1 MARTVEDMTH
11 PTPAPHVSPA
21 HSQPHGHG
29 SHEIGHG
36 AHDSH
41 GHGTHAHEGHDT
53 HAHEHEQDGL
63 AELLDLDAELFG
75 PYLAASM
82 RSIAEVAEVAG
93 DDVKRIVDLGAGSGT
108 GTFAL
113 LKQFLSAQVTAVDSS
128 AHMLEQLT
136 RTAAA
141 KKLDSRVHPLEAD
154 AGAGLP
160 GVTDA
165 DLIWA
170 SASMHHMDDP
180 AATLGITFKAL
191 RPGGLLAIAEL
202 DGMPRFLADDAVPER
217 PGLEGRCREALT
229 TLHDEEVPHM
239 GADWGALLA
248 SAGFTLEDERTE
260 SLELRPQPGGSAGL
274 YAHGT
279 LSRIRGALV
288 GRIDPADLEALDTLV
303 DGGPADVRHR
313 DDLVVR
319 STRQLWIARRP
330 TDSGSKRP
338 AGASDMVG

>member
-1 MARTVEDMTH
+1 MTH
-11 PTPAPHVSPA
+11 PTPAPHGSPA

-29 SHEIGHG
+29 PHEIGHG

-41 GHGTHAHEGHDT
+41 GHGAPAHESHGAP
-53 HAHEHEQDGL
+53 AHEHEQDGL
-63 AELLDLDAELFG
+63 AELLDLDAELFA
-75 PYLAASM
+75 PYIEASM
-82 RSIAEVAEVAG
+82 RSIAEAAG

-113 LKQFLSAQVTAVDSS
+113 LKQFPSARVTAVDSS

-141 KKLDSRVHPLEAD
+141 KNLDSRVHALEAD
-154 AGAGLP
+154 AGTSLP
-160 GVTDA
+160 GVADA
-165 DLIWA
+165 DLVWA
-170 SASMHHMDDP
+170 SASMHHMNDP
-180 AATLGITFKAL
+180 MATLGIVFEAL
-191 RPGGLLAIAEL
+191 RPGGFLAIAEL
-202 DGMPRFLADDAVPER
+202 DGMPRFLADDAVPQR
-217 PGLEGRCREALT
+217 PGLERRCREALT

-248 SAGFTLEDERTE
+248 SAGFTLEEERAE

-279 LSRIRGALV
+279 LSRIRGALA

-303 DGGPADVRHR
+303 NGGPADVRRR

-319 STRQLWIARRP
+319 STRELWIARRP
-330 TDSGSKRP
+330 TDSGS
-338 AGASDMVG
+338 

>member
-1 MARTVEDMTH
+1 MTH

-21 HSQPHGHG
+21 HSQPHGHRA
-29 SHEIGHG
+29 HEIGHG
-36 AHDSH
+36 AHGSH
-41 GHGTHAHEGHDT
+41 GHHSHGHNTHAQESHGT

-63 AELLDLDAELFG
+63 AELLDLDAKLFA

-82 RSIAEVAEVAG
+82 RRIAEVAEVAAG
-93 DDVKRIVDLGAGSGT
+93 DVKRIVDLGAGSGT

-113 LKQFLSAQVTAVDSS
+113 LKQFPSAQVTAVDSS
-128 AHMLEQLT
+128 AHMLERLT

-141 KKLDSRVHPLEAD
+141 RDLDPRVHPLEAD
-154 AGAGLP
+154 AGTSLP

-165 DLIWA
+165 DLVWA

-180 AATLGITFKAL
+180 AATLDIIFKAL
-191 RPGGLLAIAEL
+191 RPGGVLAVAEL

-217 PGLEGRCREALT
+217 PGLEGRCREVLT
-229 TLHDEEVPHM
+229 TLHDEGVPHM
-239 GADWGALLA
+239 GADWGALLT
-248 SAGFTLEDERTE
+248 SAGFTLEEERTE
-260 SLELRPQPGGSAGL
+260 SLELRPEAESSAGL

-288 GRIDPADLEALDTLV
+288 GRIDPADLEALDALV
-303 DGGPADVRHR
+303 NGGPADVRHR

-330 TDSGSKRP
+330 TDSGS
-338 AGASDMVG
+338 

>member
-1 MARTVEDMTH
+1 MMRTVDVMTH
-11 PTPAPHVSPA
+11 PTPAPHGSPA

-29 SHEIGHG
+29 SHEIGHD
-36 AHDSH
+36 ATDSH
-41 GHGTHAHEGHDT
+41 GHGTHSRENHGT
-53 HAHEHEQDGL
+53 HAHEHAHEQDGL
-63 AELLDLDAELFG
+63 AELLDLDAELFA

-82 RSIAEVAEVAG
+82 RSIAEVAA

-113 LKQFLSAQVTAVDSS
+113 LKQFPSAQVTAVDSS

-136 RTAAA
+136 RTTVA
-141 KKLDSRVHPLEAD
+141 KNLDSRIHPLEAD
-154 AGAGLP
+154 AGTSLP

-165 DLIWA
+165 DLVWA

-180 AATLGITFKAL
+180 TATLGIIFKAL

-202 DGMPRFLADDAVPER
+202 DGMPRFLAADAVPER

-248 SAGFTLEDERTE
+248 SAGFTLEEERAE

-279 LSRIRGALV
+279 LTRIRGALV
-288 GRIDPADLEALDTLV
+288 GRVDPADLEALDTLV
-303 DGGPADVRHR
+303 NGGPADVRHR

-330 TDSGSKRP
+330 TDSGS
-338 AGASDMVG
+338 

>member
-1 MARTVEDMTH
+1 MARTVDVMTH
-11 PTPAPHVSPA
+11 PTPAPHGSPA
-21 HSQPHGHG
+21 HSQPHGQG
-29 SHEIGHG
+29 SHENGHG

-41 GHGTHAHEGHDT
+41 GHGTHAHEGHGT
-53 HAHEHEQDGL
+53 HTHEHEQDGL
-63 AELLDLDAELFG
+63 AELLDLDAELFA

-82 RSIAEVAEVAG
+82 RSIADAAG

-113 LKQFLSAQVTAVDSS
+113 LKQFPSAQVTAVDSS

-141 KKLDSRVHPLEAD
+141 KNLDSRVHPLEAD
-154 AGAGLP
+154 AGTSLP
-160 GVTDA
+160 GVADA
-165 DLIWA
+165 DLVWA

-180 AATLGITFKAL
+180 TATLGIIFEAL
-191 RPGGLLAIAEL
+191 RPGGVLAIAEL

-229 TLHDEEVPHM
+229 TLHDEELPHM

-260 SLELRPQPGGSAGL
+260 SLELRPEPGGSAGL

-279 LSRIRGALV
+279 LSRIRGPLA

-303 DGGPADVRHR
+303 NGGPADVRRR

-319 STRQLWIARRP
+319 STRQLWIAHRP
-330 TDSGSKRP
+330 TDSGS
-338 AGASDMVG
+338 

>member
-1 MARTVEDMTH
+1 MTH
-11 PTPAPHVSPA
+11 PTPAPHGSPA
-21 HSQPHGHG
+21 HSQPHGQG
-29 SHEIGHG
+29 SHENGHG

-41 GHGTHAHEGHDT
+41 GHGTHAHEGHGT
-53 HAHEHEQDGL
+53 HTHEHEQDGL
-63 AELLDLDAELFG
+63 AELLDLDAELFA

-82 RSIAEVAEVAG
+82 RSIAEAAG

-113 LKQFLSAQVTAVDSS
+113 LKQFPSAQVTAVDSS

-141 KKLDSRVHPLEAD
+141 KNLDSRVHPLEAD
-154 AGAGLP
+154 AGTSLP
-160 GVTDA
+160 GVADA
-165 DLIWA
+165 DLVWA

-180 AATLGITFKAL
+180 TATLGIIFEAL
-191 RPGGLLAIAEL
+191 RPGGVLAIAEL

-229 TLHDEEVPHM
+229 TLHDEELPHM

-260 SLELRPQPGGSAGL
+260 SLELHPAPGGSAGL

-279 LSRIRGALV
+279 LSRIRGPLA

-303 DGGPADVRHR
+303 NGGPADVRRR

-319 STRQLWIARRP
+319 STRQLWIAHRP
-330 TDSGSKRP
+330 TDSGS
-338 AGASDMVG
+338 

>member
-1 MARTVEDMTH
+1 MTH
-11 PTPAPHVSPA
+11 PTPAPHGSPA
-21 HSQPHGHG
+21 HSQPHGQG
-29 SHEIGHG
+29 SHENGHG

-41 GHGTHAHEGHDT
+41 GHGTHAHEGHGT
-53 HAHEHEQDGL
+53 HTHEQDGL
-63 AELLDLDAELFG
+63 AELLDLDAELFA

-82 RSIAEVAEVAG
+82 RSIADAAG

-113 LKQFLSAQVTAVDSS
+113 LKQFPSAQVTAVDSS

-141 KKLDSRVHPLEAD
+141 KNLDSRVHPLEAD
-154 AGAGLP
+154 AGTSLP
-160 GVTDA
+160 GVADA
-165 DLIWA
+165 DLVWA

-180 AATLGITFKAL
+180 TATLGIIFEAL
-191 RPGGLLAIAEL
+191 RPGGVLAIAEL

-229 TLHDEEVPHM
+229 TLHDEELPHM

-260 SLELRPQPGGSAGL
+260 SLELRPEPGGSAGL

-279 LSRIRGALV
+279 LSRIRGPLA

-303 DGGPADVRHR
+303 NGGPADVRRR

-319 STRQLWIARRP
+319 STRQLWIAHRP
-330 TDSGSKRP
+330 TDSGS
-338 AGASDMVG
+338 